1 MRSTFTKRI
10 PLLAALLL
18 LASIN
23 LAHALPKP
31 SASME
36 SETRW
41 AVDTVN
47 RQHYLKS
54 AIPDLSGEAMLDA
67 YLRSL
72 DPSKLFFTQADFDE
86 FMFRFG
92 DAFEMFMSN
101 GNLYPA
107 FAIFGRFFDRLE
119 SRVEWVRER
128 LEQPFDFF
136 TDASFITDR
145 RELDWPADQSEA
157 DALWQDRLLFEL
169 LNEILSSSQDASL
182 AGIENELDVDNRN
195 EEDKEALDEEALRR
209 LADDADFLE
218 THLKEAR
225 AVVMRRYER
234 SLRFNRDKDA
244 WELQEAMINAMTRL
258 FDPHSNFFSAD
269 TLEDFNTSV
278 QNAFFGIGA
287 VLFDDD
293 GYCTIRELTPG
304 GPAEASRQ
312 LRPEDKIL
320 AVAQGEK
327 GEFVD
332 VIDMRLRHIVNLIRG
347 PKNTVVRLLI
357 RPAES
362 NDPSARREVRLV
374 RDEIQ
379 LTANLASARTFTVP
393 DSDNPERSHTIG
405 VIELPSF
412 YGNLGGNGNGSSTT
426 ADVRE
431 LIDQLNQKGMD
442 ALVLDLRSNGGGL
455 LSEAVRLAGAFIP
468 GGPVVQV
475 RNADG
480 RVDVLSDPGE
490 EMAWKGPLAVLTSRF
505 SASASEIVAGA
516 LRDHGRAVIIGDS
529 STHGK
534 GTVQQVFQA
543 GARQGFFTLSRN
555 RPVATKVT
563 VSQFFLPKGDSTQLR
578 GVPSDIVLPSANEFL
593 PIGESDLKN
602 PLPWK
607 AIDPATWDKPVP
619 VALKPYLVNAGLLD
633 RLRSHADARIE
644 SLPEFVFLREQIDWR
659 RERREET
666 AVSLN
671 LRERIEK
678 RIADE
683 ALRVRFNE
691 TFDRLAED
699 NFAEESLILKLSA
712 SLEERSRQVRE
723 ANGDDDD
730 GDEKDEDPKLDIPLR
745 EALRIMADWRR
756 WLTAESSPQSQS

>member
-1 MRSTFTKRI
+1 MSFPTNRIFLFTLI
-10 PLLAALLL
+10 LFGLSLQEN
-18 LASIN
+18 I
-23 LAHALPKP
+23 ALPQP
-31 SASME
+31 AATME

-54 AIPDLSGEAMLDA
+54 AIPDLSGKEILDA
-67 YLRSL
+67 YMRSL
-72 DPSKLFFTQADFDE
+72 DPSKLFFTQVDFDE
-86 FMFRFG
+86 FNFRFS
-92 DAFEMFMSN
+92 DAFELFMSN

-107 FAIFGRFFDRLE
+107 FAIYGRFFERLE

-136 TDASFITDR
+136 TDATYITDR
-145 RELDWPADQSEA
+145 RELDWPVDEAQA
-157 DALWQDRLLFEL
+157 DAIWHDRLLFEL
-169 LNEILSSSQDASL
+169 LNEILSSSQDNSFADE
-182 AGIENELDVDNRN
+182 ENS
-195 EEDKEALDEEALRR
+195 LDESNSDNAKDKKSLDEAALQR
-209 LADDADFLE
+209 LADDPEFLQ
-218 THLKEAR
+218 THLKESR
-225 AVVMRRYER
+225 AVVMRRHDR

-287 VLFDDD
+287 VLFDND

-312 LRPEDKIL
+312 LHPEDAIL
-320 AVAQGEK
+320 AVAQGDN

-332 VIDMRLRHIVNLIRG
+332 VIDMRLRHIVNMIRG
-347 PKNTVVRLLI
+347 KKNTVVRLLI
-357 RPAES
+357 RPGDS

-379 LTANLASARTFTVP
+379 LTANMASARVFSVPADESAETFL
-393 DSDNPERSHTIG
+393 NIG

-412 YGNLGGNGNGSSTT
+412 YGNLGGSADGSSTT

-431 LIDQLNQKGMD
+431 LIDQLRDKGID
-442 ALVLDLRSNGGGL
+442 ALILDLRTNGGGL
-455 LSEAVRLAGAFIP
+455 LSEAVRLTGAFIP

-475 RNADG
+475 RSADG
-480 RVDVLSDPGE
+480 KVDVLSDPGE
-490 EMAWKGPLAVLTSRF
+490 KMAWHGPMAVLTSRF

-516 LRDHGRAVIIGDS
+516 LRDHGRAIVIGDS

-543 GARQGFFTLSRN
+543 GARQGFFTISRS
-555 RPVATKVT
+555 RPVAAKVT
-563 VSQFFLPKGDSTQLR
+563 VSQFFLPKGDSTQLQ

-607 AIDPATWDKPVP
+607 AIEPAKWHHAIPTRLQPNM
-619 VALKPYLVNAGLLD
+619 VNDTLLE
-633 RLRSHADARIE
+633 RLRALSHERIAT
-644 SLPEFVFLREQIDWR
+644 LPEFVFLREQIDWR

-671 LRERIEK
+671 LRERIER

-683 ALRVRFNE
+683 ALSVHFND
-691 TFDRLAED
+691 TFEHLAKD
-699 NFAEESLILKLSA
+699 NFAEEAFILKLSA
-712 SLEERSRQVRE
+712 LLEERSKLVRE
-723 ANGDDDD
+723 QNGEV
-730 GDEKDEDPKLDIPLR
+730 DEKEDEKEPKLDIALR
-745 EALRIMADWRR
+745 EALRIMADWLRSLR
-756 WLTAESSPQSQS
+756 VETSPQSQS

>member
-1 MRSTFTKRI
+1 MILISFKRFS
-10 PLLAALLL
+10 LFSVLLL
-18 LASIN
+18 STGLS
-23 LAHALPKP
+23 LTHALPKP
-31 SASME
+31 SPSME

-54 AIPDLSGEAMLDA
+54 AIPELSGEDILDA
-67 YLRSL
+67 YMRSL

-86 FMFRFG
+86 FLFRFG
-92 DAFEMFMSN
+92 DAFESFMNN

-107 FAIFGRFFDRLE
+107 FAIFERFFERLQK
-119 SRVEWVRER
+119 RVDWIRER
-128 LEQPFDFF
+128 LEEPFDFF
-136 TDASFITDR
+136 ADASFVTDR
-145 RELDWPADQSEA
+145 RELDRPADQAEA
-157 DALWQDRLLFEL
+157 DALWQDRLMFEL
-169 LNEILSSSQDASL
+169 LNEILSSSQDAALSG
-182 AGIENELDVDNRN
+182 AESFDDNGK
-195 EEDKEALDEEALRR
+195 EDEVEGLDEVALRR
-209 LADDADFLE
+209 LAEDQEFLE
-218 THLKEAR
+218 KHLKEAR
-225 AVVMRRYER
+225 SVVMRRYER

-244 WELQEAMINAMTRL
+244 SEVQEAMINAMTRL

-312 LRPEDKIL
+312 LRPEDRIL
-320 AVAQGEK
+320 AVAQGDK

-332 VIDMRLRHIVNLIRG
+332 VIDMRLRHIVNMIRG

-379 LTANLASARTFTVP
+379 LTANLASARLMQVP
-393 DSDNPERSHTIG
+393 DPQNPERMHTIG

-412 YGNLGGNGNGSSTT
+412 YGNLGGGNNGSSTT
-426 ADVRE
+426 SDVRE
-431 LIDQLNQKGMD
+431 LIDQLRERGMD
-442 ALVLDLRSNGGGL
+442 SLMLDLRSNGGGL
-455 LSEAVRLAGAFIP
+455 LSEAVRLTGAFIP
-468 GGPVVQV
+468 GGPVVKV

-480 RVDVLSDPGE
+480 RIDTLSDPGE
-490 EMAWKGPLAVLTSRF
+490 DIAWSGPLAVLTSRF

-516 LRDHGRAVIIGDS
+516 LRDHQRAIIIGDS

-543 GARQGFFTLSRN
+543 GTRQGFFSLSRN
-555 RPVATKVT
+555 RPVAAKVT

-607 AIDPATWDKPVP
+607 AIDPSEWDKPAP
-619 VALKPYLVNAGLLD
+619 DALKSNLVNASLLD
-633 RLRSHADARIE
+633 RLRSYSQQRVE
-644 SLPEFVFLREQIDWR
+644 ELPEFVFLREQIEWR

-666 AVSLN
+666 SVSLN
-671 LRERIEK
+671 LRQRIDK

-699 NFAEESLILKLSA
+699 NFAEESLILKVSA
-712 SLEERSRQVRE
+712 DLEERSRQLRE
-723 ANGDDDD
+723 ENGESIEE
-730 GDEKDEDPKLDIPLR
+730 EKDEDPKLDIPLR
-745 EALRIMADWRR
+745 EALRIMADWQR
-756 WLTAESSPQSQS
+756 LLNAESSPQSQS